1 MAPVG
6 LALSRNRTMVDCNQR
21 LCDMFG
27 AERTQLIGQSF
38 QVLYPSADEYER
50 IGARMVPILN
60 RNGTYADDRIMK
72 RVGGRLKDET
82 FWCHVTGRA
91 LNRETPHAAGI
102 WSFEDLSSRRAVKAD
117 LTPREREVAAHLMSG
132 LTSKEIGKALDI
144 SHRTVEIYRARL
156 MRKYKA
162 STTADLARLTGAG
175 CAAPARQ
182 QSSTSCRPPAGPTGA
197 KPGAWQTRAATNQA
211 VLAQAAPSKNAPC
224 VPAGCLAPTA
234 PTRITVSRY
243 TWGLSRLRDKVCA
256 TMRDAD
262 TGTPA
267 AAVCSAA

>member
-1 MAPVG
+1 MDIDYRLAFDMAPVG

-72 RVGGRLKDET
+72 RLEGRFKGET

-91 LNRETPHAAGI
+91 LNREAPHEAGI
-102 WSFEDLSSRRAVKAD
+102 WSFEDLSARRPVKAE
-117 LTPREREVAAHLMSG
+117 LTPREREVAAHLMQG
-132 LTSKEIGKALDI
+132 LTSKHIGKTLDI

-162 STTADLARLTGAG
+162 STTADLVHKLMSG
-175 CAAPARQ
+175 
-182 QSSTSCRPPAGPTGA
+182 S
-197 KPGAWQTRAATNQA
+197 
-211 VLAQAAPSKNAPC
+211 
-224 VPAGCLAPTA
+224 
-234 PTRITVSRY
+234 
-243 TWGLSRLRDKVCA
+243 
-256 TMRDAD
+256 
-262 TGTPA
+262 
-267 AAVCSAA
+267 